1 MASPIKINGVDLPSP
16 SEYAVGIQD
25 ISKAERNA
33 NGTMIIER
41 VATKRK
47 IELSWKY
54 LDKDQLAQVLN
65 AVSPVFFEVTYIDP
79 QDNGIMTGTFYCGDR
94 KCGMLDYKNGVPRYK
109 DVQFNL
115 IER

>member
-1 MASPIKINGVDLPSP
+1 MSLIRINGADIPAPSDY
-16 SEYAVGIQD
+16 SVGIQD

-65 AVSPVFFEVTYIDP
+65 AVSPVFFEVTYVDP

-94 KCGMLDYKNGVPRYK
+94 KCGMLDFKNGAPRYK

>member
-1 MASPIKINGVDLPSP
+1 MALIRIDGVDIPAP
-16 SEYAVGIQD
+16 SECSVGIQD

-41 VATKRK
+41 IATKRK

-54 LDKDQLAQVLN
+54 LDKDQLAQVFT
-65 AVSPVFFEVTYIDP
+65 AVSPVFFEVTYVDP
-79 QDNGIMTGTFYCGDR
+79 QDNGIRTGSFYCGDR
-94 KCGMLDYKNGVPRYK
+94 KCGMFDFKNGVPRYK
-109 DVQFNL
+109 DVSFNL